1 VAPKGPVRVP
11 QLVQTVEDTVE
22 PIPELA
28 RPSLRMLIETLRGLD
43 EQIARLD
50 SEIAE
55 RAKKDETARRSTT
68 IPGVCP
74 VTAVALAALAPPAET
89 FKQGRDIAAWIGLSP
104 LQHSTGGKQKLG
116 ATSKMGERTLRR
128 LLIIGAS
135 AVFQWA
141 ARNGE
146 PRQVRG
152 SRGPWPAR
160 RRCWCGWPWP
170 TSWLGSSG
178 LSWREVEFIR
188 LQPRRRRSRLWGCWG
203 VGRSKERDG
212 ATVNE
217 TGSGKPALRQVLQ
230 ARGSDLDLIRELPSG
245 PAACEPQ

>member
-11 QLVQTVEDTVE
+11 QLVQAVEDTVE

-55 RAKKDETARRSTT
+55 RAKKDETARRLTT

-74 VTAVALAALAPPAET
+74 VAAVALAALAPPAET
-89 FKQGRDIAAWIGLSP
+89 FKQGRDFAAWIALSP

-128 LLIIGAS
+128 LLIIGVS
-135 AVFQWA
+135 AVVQWA

-160 RRCWCGWPWP
+160 RRCWCGWPWL
-170 TSWLGSSG
+170 TRWLGSSG
-178 LSWREVEFIR
+178 LSWRDVEFIR

-212 ATVNE
+212 ATVDE